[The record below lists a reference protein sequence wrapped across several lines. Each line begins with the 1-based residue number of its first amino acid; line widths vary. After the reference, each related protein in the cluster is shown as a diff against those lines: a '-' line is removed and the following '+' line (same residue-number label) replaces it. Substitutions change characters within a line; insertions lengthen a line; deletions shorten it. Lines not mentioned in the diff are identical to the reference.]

1 MNLEEIQK
9 QLRQQ
14 RQHRAKAGH
23 RRLDGV
29 ENAALRIALGADHG
43 GYALKETIK
52 HHLLSH
58 GIEVEDVGTH
68 DATSAVDY
76 PDLAV
81 AVAEK
86 VRQGDCALGI
96 VVDAAGLGSCMAAN
110 KVPGVRAA
118 TCHNEATAR
127 NSREHNDANVLVLGS
142 HFVHPGHARRIVSAW
157 LETPH
162 AGGRHARRV
171 DKINALDARRG
182 GPGGG

>member
-9 QLRQQ
+9 QLHVRRQRSSKPGHQ
-14 RQHRAKAGH
+14 RLGQAEAT
-23 RRLDGV
+23 LCV
-29 ENAALRIALGADHG
+29 ALGADHG
-43 GYALKETIK
+43 GFALKEAIK
-52 HHLLSH
+52 RHLASC
-58 GIEVEDVGTH
+58 GVAVEDVGTH
-68 DATSAVDY
+68 DTSPVDY

-86 VRQGDCALGI
+86 VRQGHCALGI

-110 KVPGVRAA
+110 KVPGIRAA
-118 TCHNEATAR
+118 TCHNEETAR

-142 HFVHPGHARRIVSAW
+142 RFVHPGHARRIVSAW

-171 DKINALDARRG
+171 GKINALDAERR
-182 GPGGG
+182 P